1 MLTWQHEHVA
11 APTGLTQTHVGA
23 QANDKWAKR
32 NGPIG
37 IVGPIIEYRRV
48 GHHKAHRVTQ

>member
-37 IVGPIIEYRRV
+37 IVGLIIEYRRV
-48 GHHKAHRVTQ
+48 GHHQAHRVTQ